1 MFSLLS
7 TNQSTKVEKSQF
19 RCSSIVF
26 TSSFWKT
33 REVSSAY
40 NSILAYYWH
49 KLKSAVDPKL
59 IDWSLWHTT
68 CYWYFIW
75 IGIFYIDNKRSIWK
89 MWCGPLDCLV
99 MMVKLFKRHF
109 LIKMLW
115 PIVSNTFC
123 KSIILTLTFNIY
135 FLKKKLEYNTV
146 TCIEKCIYACWILY
160 TYIHK
165 QKIYLRWKINLN
177 NN

>member
-49 KLKSAVDPKL
+49 KLKRAVDPKL

-135 FLKKKLEYNTV
+135 FLKKKLEYNSYMYRKMYICLLNT
-146 TCIEKCIYACWILY
+146 IYIY
-160 TYIHK
+160 T
-165 QKIYLRWKINLN
+165 
-177 NN
+177 